1 MRALFVIVSLA
12 ITGVSM
18 TLDYARPWRDM
29 LASSHLCRAG
39 LCRYDQ
45 VFAAIDAGGMG
56 LGNVSTLLNLD
67 PSNPLVW
74 CTYAEQLSAA
84 GHLPEAASAFEHAV
98 SLGPGMSPVLMRS
111 ANFDFAQGRVDHG
124 FAITN
129 RILRQTDT
137 FDQVLFSYLTHSGL
151 PVSRLAGVAVPA
163 APRAARSWFSW
174 LRSAGSDA
182 DLRDLWSWMRQ
193 NRLLDQKSATDFAWS
208 FWQRKAFNTAQ
219 DVWADWR
226 GPLRGGYLQPQRLA
240 NLCFHDA
247 PDGSPFDWTLTPAA
261 GVAMKRNDGLE
272 IRFSGTE
279 NIGFAN
285 VRQFTTVSSGP
296 YRFSAEISAEDLT
309 TDQGPFFHIFDPVNP
324 NRLNVE
330 SSPAKGTVARSWITL
345 NVSVPL
351 GTQAVQIQIERRPS
365 QKFDN
370 KIAGALRVY
379 QVSLLPDR

>member
-1 MRALFVIVSLA
+1 MRTLFVIVSLA
-12 ITGVSM
+12 ITAVSI
-18 TLDYARPWRDM
+18 TLDYAQLDSRADSR
-29 LASSHLCRAG
+29 LCRAG

-45 VFAAIDAGGMG
+45 VFSAMNADGMG
-56 LGNVSTLLNLD
+56 LGNVSALLNLD

-74 CTYAEQLSAA
+74 CSYAEQLSAA
-84 GHLPEAASAFEHAV
+84 GHLPEAASAFEQAV

-111 ANFDFAQGRVDHG
+111 ANFDFAQGRLDHG
-124 FAITN
+124 FAMTSQ
-129 RILRQTDT
+129 ILRQTDA

-151 PVSRLAGVAVPA
+151 TVSRFAGIAVPA
-163 APRAARSWFSW
+163 EPRAARSWFSW
-174 LRSAGSDA
+174 LRGAGSDA
-182 DLRDLWSWMRQ
+182 DLGELWSWMRQ
-193 NRLLDQKSATDFAWS
+193 NRLLDQKSALEFAWT
-208 FWQRKAFNTAQ
+208 FWQRKAFTTAQ
-219 DVWADWR
+219 DVWADWL
-226 GPLRGGYLQPQRLA
+226 GPLRGDYLHPQRLA
-240 NLCFHDA
+240 NLRFQNA

-261 GVAMKRNDGLE
+261 GVAMQRNDGLE

-279 NIGFAN
+279 NIAFAN
-285 VRQFTTVSSGP
+285 VRQFTTVSSGR
-296 YRFSAEISAEDLT
+296 YRFSAQISAEDLT